1 MSWLGDK
8 IASGVG
14 GLVSSIGGVADRFI
28 QTADEKAAFTLEVE
42 KLIQKR
48 DSEIEQT
55 IRAELQ
61 AKERILTAE
70 LNQGDNYTKRA
81 RPTVVY
87 AGLGFIFIN
96 YVLFPFAA
104 LIATAFD
111 AKIEV
116 EPLADLPTQFWAA
129 WGGICATWSIGRS
142 MEKRGT
148 QNAATRA
155 VTGSKSASKLLE

>member
-1 MSWLGDK
+1 MSWIGEK
-8 IASGVG
+8 IASGVS

-28 QTADEKAAFTLEVE
+28 QTPDEKAAFKLEVE
-42 KLIQKR
+42 TLIQKR

-61 AKERILTAE
+61 AKERILVAE
-70 LNQGDNYTKRA
+70 LNQGDNFTKRA

-87 AGLGFIFIN
+87 AGLVFIFIN
-96 YVLFPFAA
+96 YVLFPLFS
-104 LIATAFD
+104 LVATVLD

-116 EPLADLPTQFWAA
+116 EPLADLPTQFWVA

-148 QNAATRA
+148 QNAATHA
-155 VTGSKSASKLLE
+155 ITGNKTNSKLLD